1 MTLQGFIRK
10 YTSGV
15 KNNAPAGGSFPLPRG
30 RVFCLNPRVP
40 QRIVLFGGT
49 FDPVH
54 NGHLAIARA
63 VAEQRSFE
71 HITFVPSAKPPHK
84 QQAHAAAEH
93 RLAMLRLAVAGD
105 GLFRICELEL
115 ARGGPS
121 YTIDT
126 LAVLAGEAGED
137 AELYWIIGADMLSD
151 LPSWRRAGEVLE
163 LADIVVAVRSPW
175 HERLEEIFA
184 SLEGSFT
191 AAQVVRLRR
200 GVVQTPLIDISST
213 EVRRLVREGKTVGHL
228 VGEAVSRY
236 IAEHGLYAGD
246 EQQGAGA

>member
-1 MTLQGFIRK
+1 M
-10 YTSGV
+10 
-15 KNNAPAGGSFPLPRG
+15 
-30 RVFCLNPRVP
+30 P

-63 VAEQRSFE
+63 IAEECSFE

-93 RLAMLRLAVAGD
+93 RLAMLELAIAGD
-105 GLFRICELEL
+105 DLFHICELEL
-115 ARGGPS
+115 ARSGPS

-126 LAVLAGEAGED
+126 LTALAREAGED
-137 AELYWIIGADMLSD
+137 AELYWIIGADMLPD
-151 LPSWRRAGEVLE
+151 LPSWHRASEVLD
-163 LADIVVAVRSPW
+163 LANILVAVRSPW
-175 HERLEEIFA
+175 HERLEEVFA
-184 SLEGSFT
+184 SLGGSFT
-191 AAQVVRLRR
+191 GAQIGRLRR
-200 GVVQTPLIDISST
+200 GVVRTPLIDISST
-213 EVRRLVREGKTVGHL
+213 EVRRLVRQGGAVGHL

-246 EQQGAGA
+246 EQQCAGA